1 MLLDF
6 SSVHFASTARCFSRP
21 AKTTQYCTS
30 VSVKLIRKSPTRQI
44 SFKFCFESSKQ
55 NFVRTTPVNH
65 DGSWF
70 CVRGC
75 RTMALFFAGMSSVVG
90 SALLTEPPNKP
101 PKNLLVNAGGS
112 QASRWNSAHT
122 NPPRTIRLI
131 TLPSLA
137 GTKRAG
143 TSLYT

>member
-1 MLLDF
+1 
-6 SSVHFASTARCFSRP
+6 
-21 AKTTQYCTS
+21 
-30 VSVKLIRKSPTRQI
+30 
-44 SFKFCFESSKQ
+44 
-55 NFVRTTPVNH
+55 
-65 DGSWF
+65 
-70 CVRGC
+70 
-75 RTMALFFAGMSSVVG
+75 MALFFAGMSSVVG

-143 TSLYT
+143 TSLSREWPDGVVVEVGSSPTGMICFSAFFGLVNAIMVASPCMIKD